1 MITRKDNKPIT
12 VQDLII
18 ILKDMIKEDPKLSSK
33 PIILSSDEEG
43 NDFHPLYGIEGQKS
57 EVTLWPSH
65 TSHNMICSLSE
76 SSFKSYIREGV
87 RQSYEADGMAA
98 ACDVF
103 NTLSESKTYEYCPS
117 CECEVPSMDRQCLI
131 CGQATARTTRTK
143 KMKGAK

>member
-12 VQDLII
+12 VQDLIM
-18 ILKDMIKEDPKLSSK
+18 ILKDMIKKDPKLSSK

-65 TSHNMICSLSE
+65 NIYDLIDHDPAEEQT
-76 SSFKSYIREGV
+76 IRERV

-131 CGQATARTTRTK
+131 CGQATARVTVKQTK
-143 KMKGAK
+143 KMKGSK